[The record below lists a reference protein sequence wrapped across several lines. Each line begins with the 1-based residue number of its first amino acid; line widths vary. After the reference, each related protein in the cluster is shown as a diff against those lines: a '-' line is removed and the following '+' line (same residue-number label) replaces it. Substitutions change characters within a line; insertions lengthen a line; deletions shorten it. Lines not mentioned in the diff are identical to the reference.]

1 MNDQEKRPLEDL
13 SKKDAVIATIATAAA
28 RERSK
33 LEARTWGL
41 RVSIGLNVGLI
52 SGLVVHFLANCR

>member
-1 MNDQEKRPLEDL
+1 MSKEEHDPADEL
-13 SKKDAVIATIATAAA
+13 SKKDVAIANLATMAA
-28 RERSK
+28 RERAK

-52 SGLVVHFLANCR
+52 SGLVVHFLANCK